1 MFSTFEEKVY
11 VCLMFLFEQ
20 TFGQIIIPRA
30 DKKYSKN
37 LSFAFDLNIW
47 LVPVQFITE
56 KI

>member
-1 MFSTFEEKVY
+1 
-11 VCLMFLFEQ
+11 MFLFEQ
-20 TFGQIIIPRA
+20 TFGQIKIPRA

-37 LSFAFDLNIW
+37 LSFAFDLDIW